1 MSRDELSKDQ
11 NRRRATPP
19 TIKVRLASAVEKAAY
34 EAADHGAEF
43 YWDVKIVRLIDATGH
58 PEKASETEH
67 PADNATVKLADMD
80 DDADKSWGGD
90 TFDRQRSLIIC

>member
-34 EAADHGAEF
+34 EAVDHGAEF
-43 YWDVKIVRLIDATGH
+43 YGDVNIVRPIDATGH
-58 PEKASETEH
+58 PEKANETEH
-67 PADNATVKLADMD
+67 PADNATVEVADRD
-80 DDADKSWGGD
+80 DHGDKS
-90 TFDRQRSLIIC
+90 